1 MRNPLTSIPA
11 IETVLIRLSIK
22 LKQLIY
28 QIARLDYRIFKRLA
42 MLEKVDD
49 LIVEEV
55 QNIKSLDAA
64 IKAAGKG
71 KVTEKLIAWKVKAE
85 YKLFKLN
92 IRKNKIDLVK
102 IIINQSK
109 LQQHKEALISIEN
122 DIKTLEAQKQK
133 LSPPINEDKKE
144 TGENIFIFW
153 EKARQLKEQDPLHRS
168 IKAYLNEVFQM
179 AS

>member
-1 MRNPLTSIPA
+1 MQNSLTSISA

-22 LKQLIY
+22 QKQLIY

-42 MLEKVDD
+42 MLEKVDA
-49 LIVEEV
+49 LIAEEEE
-55 QNIKSLDAA
+55 NIKLLGVA
-64 IKAAGKG
+64 IQATGKG
-71 KVTEKLIAWKVKAE
+71 KVAEKLIAWKVKAE

-109 LQQHKEALISIEN
+109 LQQHREALISIEN
-122 DIKTLEAQKQK
+122 DIKTLEGQKRK
-133 LSPPINEDKKE
+133 LSPQVNEVKKA
-144 TGENIFIFW
+144 TGEDMFIFW
-153 EKARQLKEQDPLHRS
+153 EKARQLKEQDPVHQS
-168 IKAYLNEVFQM
+168 IKAYLKEVFQM

>member
-28 QIARLDYRIFKRLA
+28 QIARLDYRIFKRLS
-42 MLEKVDD
+42 MLEKVDN
-49 LIVEEV
+49 LIAEEV

-71 KVTEKLIAWKVKAE
+71 KVAEKLIAWKVKAE

-109 LQQHKEALISIEN
+109 LQQHQEALISIEN
-122 DIKTLEAQKQK
+122 DIKTWEGQHYCLYFVKPM
-133 LSPPINEDKKE
+133 LPI
-144 TGENIFIFW
+144 GLLF
-153 EKARQLKEQDPLHRS
+153 
-168 IKAYLNEVFQM
+168 V
-179 AS
+179 